1 MSSQLKRMTFSIYMD
16 PGALE
21 SDRYAVGVLQNWYQR
36 ARKIQDGAEEFDFS
50 KSRFHK
56 DIYLSGMFMYVLA
69 PNLCKAV
76 ANALGPEQVS
86 LMTLRH
92 AFASCGFTLGEG
104 SEASPSAADA
114 MVDQIVARLG
124 PRLGQGNSG
133 ALVDEIV
140 SRLGQQAATPD
151 QDYLVDEIVN
161 RLGQQA
167 ATPDQ
172 GNLVDEIV
180 NRLGQQAATPDQDY
194 LVDEIVNRLG
204 QQAATPDQ
212 DYLVDEIVNR
222 LGQQAAMPDQGNL
235 VDEIV
240 NRLGQQAA
248 MPDQGKLVDEIV
260 SRLGEQQPTEWWDEI
275 RQGLP
280 GSLDPEQLADAI
292 AGRLPAA
299 AEPDLAPLASSI
311 LQLSRQLEEQS
322 RLIREQHSLI
332 QRLAS
337 QPGRSVHLDKRTAE
351 PLIEDLSSQVA
362 NMKKVKARG
371 LF

>member
-104 SEASPSAADA
+104 SEASPSAGDA

-161 RLGQQA
+161 RLGQQ
-167 ATPDQ
+167 T
-172 GNLVDEIV
+172 
-180 NRLGQQAATPDQDY
+180 
-194 LVDEIVNRLG
+194 
-204 QQAATPDQ
+204 
-212 DYLVDEIVNR
+212 
-222 LGQQAAMPDQGNL
+222 AMPDQGNL

-240 NRLGQQAA
+240 NRLG
-248 MPDQGKLVDEIV
+248 
-260 SRLGEQQPTEWWDEI
+260 EQQPTELWDEI

-292 AGRLPAA
+292 AGRLPAM

-337 QPGRSVHLDKRTAE
+337 QPGRSVDLDKRTAE

>member
-104 SEASPSAADA
+104 SEASPSATDA
-114 MVDQIVARLG
+114 MVDQIVTRLA
-124 PRLGQGNSG
+124 PRLEQGDSV

-140 SRLGQQAATPD
+140 S
-151 QDYLVDEIVN
+151 
-161 RLGQQA
+161 
-167 ATPDQ
+167 
-172 GNLVDEIV
+172 
-180 NRLGQQAATPDQDY
+180 
-194 LVDEIVNRLG
+194 
-204 QQAATPDQ
+204 
-212 DYLVDEIVNR
+212 
-222 LGQQAAMPDQGNL
+222 
-235 VDEIV
+235 
-240 NRLGQQAA
+240 RLGQQAA

-260 SRLGEQQPTEWWDEI
+260 SRLGEQQPTELWDEI

-280 GSLDPEQLADAI
+280 GSLDPDQLADAI

-337 QPGRSVHLDKRTAE
+337 QPGRSADLDKRTAE

-362 NMKKVKARG
+362 NMKKVKAKG